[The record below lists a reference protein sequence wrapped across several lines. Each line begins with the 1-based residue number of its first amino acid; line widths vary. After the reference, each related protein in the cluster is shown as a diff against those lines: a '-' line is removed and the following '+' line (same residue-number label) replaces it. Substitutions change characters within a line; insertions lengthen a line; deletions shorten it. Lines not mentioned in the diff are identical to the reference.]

1 MTPSAGSVGNEISGM
16 SWDKTG
22 RRLAVSFVDC
32 NAVAVFATE
41 LHPHLRIT
49 PWCVLG
55 PSGCFSLVCTV
66 CLLLRAAPHE
76 CVFHALRC
84 VPFRSV
90 TIRLTYGTTR
100 QPCGAVRQPH
110 VSRAARCGSI
120 RFVAFLMRRSAS
132 QRVWKELTLFMGFY
146 SYIF

>member
-1 MTPSAGSVGNEISGM
+1 MHKTFIGDENKTQKCAHTSLENDGRKIKGPIRMQYKCLVSV
-16 SWDKTG
+16 
-22 RRLAVSFVDC
+22 
-32 NAVAVFATE
+32 
-41 LHPHLRIT
+41 
-49 PWCVLG
+49 
-55 PSGCFSLVCTV
+55 SLTS
-66 CLLLRAAPHE
+66 LFRAAPHE

-100 QPCGAVRQPH
+100 QPCGAIRQPH

-120 RFVAFLMRRSAS
+120 RFVTFLMRRSAS
-132 QRVWKELTLFMGFY
+132 QRVWKELALFMGFY